1 MNKKTFNQL
10 NDYFVRYF
18 FTDKGGEKVLLDFIN
33 AVMISA
39 DMKTFKA
46 VEILNPFNLKRHYK
60 DKETIVDVPYGTPS
74 ARAKTKSGETV
85 VIEIQRVGNKA
96 FIYRG
101 LYYWAKSY
109 TANLKAKRKYED
121 LNPVISINILDFN
134 LTENKDKPHSCYFI
148 KEFDTNEILTNHF
161 EMHFLELKKF
171 NEKTKLYEPLADW
184 FKFLSIKEDLE
195 DTMKVL
201 VEKNPIMKEIY
212 DKYNTFVKDDN
223 LTEGYTEWEENYF
236 RMLTLSEERLQG
248 KLEGLKEG
256 IKKGIKYEKYSI
268 AKSLKASGLDNNFIS
283 EHTGLTLEEI
293 DKL

>member
-1 MNKKTFNQL
+1 MLEKDFKVL
-10 NDYFVRYF
+10 NDYFMRYLLAKEDSQNILKDLINSVRIDAGQEGF
-18 FTDKGGEKVLLDFIN
+18 EEVT
-33 AVMISA
+33 
-39 DMKTFKA
+39 
-46 VEILNPFNLKRHYK
+46 ILNTFNLKESING
-60 DKETIVDVPYGTPS
+60 KETIVDVPYGTPS
-74 ARAKTKSGETV
+74 ARAKTKNGETV

-109 TANLKAKRKYED
+109 AANLKAKRKYED

-134 LTENKDKPHSCYFI
+134 LTENKGKPHSCYFI

-171 NEKTKLYEPLADW
+171 NENTKLYEPLADW

-212 DKYNTFVKDDN
+212 DKYNTFVNDDD

-248 KLEGLKEG
+248 KLEGIKENS
-256 IKKGIKYEKYSI
+256 YTI

-293 DKL
+293 EKL

>member
-1 MNKKTFNQL
+1 MIEKEFKVL
-10 NDYFVRYF
+10 NDYFMRYLLAKEDSQNILKDLINSVRIDAGQEGF
-18 FTDKGGEKVLLDFIN
+18 EEVT
-33 AVMISA
+33 
-39 DMKTFKA
+39 
-46 VEILNPFNLKRHYK
+46 ILNTFNLKESING
-60 DKETIVDVPYGTPS
+60 KETIVDV
-74 ARAKTKSGETV
+74 RAKTKSGEMV

-109 TANLKAKRKYED
+109 TANLKAKNKYED

-195 DTMKVL
+195 ETMKVL

-212 DKYNTFVKDDN
+212 DKYNKFVKDDD

-248 KLEGLKEG
+248 KLEG
-256 IKKGIKYEKYSI
+256 IKTGEENKAISI
-268 AKSLKASGLDNNFIS
+268 AKTMKSKNMDINLIS
-283 EHTGLTLEEI
+283 EITGLSVEEI
-293 DKL
+293 HKLRPDREKL

>member
-1 MNKKTFNQL
+1 MLEKDFKVL
-10 NDYFVRYF
+10 NDYFMRYLLAKEDSQNILKDLINSVRIDAGQEGF
-18 FTDKGGEKVLLDFIN
+18 EEVT
-33 AVMISA
+33 
-39 DMKTFKA
+39 
-46 VEILNPFNLKRHYK
+46 ILNTFNLKESING
-60 DKETIVDVPYGTPS
+60 KETIVDVPYGTPS
-74 ARAKTKSGETV
+74 ARAKTKNGETV

-184 FKFLSIKEDLE
+184 FKFLNIKKDLE
-195 DTMKVL
+195 ETMKVL

-212 DKYNTFVKDDN
+212 DKYNKFVKDDD

-248 KLEGLKEG
+248 KLEG
-256 IKKGIKYEKYSI
+256 EKNKAISM
-268 AKSLKASGLDNNFIS
+268 AKIMKSKNMDINLIS
-283 EHTGLTLEEI
+283 EITGLTIEEI
-293 DKL
+293 RKLRPDGEKL

>member
-1 MNKKTFNQL
+1 MLEKEFKVL
-10 NDYFVRYF
+10 NDYFMRYLLSKEDSQNILKDLINSVRIDAGQEGF
-18 FTDKGGEKVLLDFIN
+18 EEV
-33 AVMISA
+33 S
-39 DMKTFKA
+39 
-46 VEILNPFNLKRHYK
+46 ILNTFNLKESING
-60 DKETIVDVPYGTPS
+60 KETIVDV
-74 ARAKTKSGETV
+74 RAKTKSGETV
-85 VIEIQRVGNKA
+85 VIEIQRAGNRT

-109 TANLKAKRKYED
+109 AANLKAKRKYED

-134 LTENKDKPHSCYFI
+134 LTENKGKPHSCYFI

-171 NEKTKLYEPLADW
+171 NENTKLYEPLADW

-248 KLEGLKEG
+248 KLEG
-256 IKKGIKYEKYSI
+256 EKNKSILI
-268 AKSLKASGLDNNFIS
+268 AKNLKKSGLDIKFIS
-283 EHTGLTLEEI
+283 ENTGLSIEEVE
-293 DKL
+293 KL

>member
-1 MNKKTFNQL
+1 MIEKDFKVL
-10 NDYFVRYF
+10 NDYFMRYLLAKEDSQNILKDLINSVRIDAGQESF
-18 FTDKGGEKVLLDFIN
+18 EEVT
-33 AVMISA
+33 
-39 DMKTFKA
+39 
-46 VEILNPFNLKRHYK
+46 ILNTFNLKESING
-60 DKETIVDVPYGTPS
+60 KETIVDV
-74 ARAKTKSGETV
+74 RAKTKSGETV
-85 VIEIQRVGNKA
+85 IIEIQRVGNKA

-109 TANLKAKRKYED
+109 TANLKAKNKYED

-148 KEFDTNEILTNHF
+148 KEYDTNEILTNHF

-171 NEKTKLYEPLADW
+171 NEKSNLYEPLADW
-184 FKFLSIKEDLE
+184 FKFLNIKKDLE

-212 DKYNTFVKDDN
+212 DKYNKFVKNDD

-248 KLEGLKEG
+248 KLEG
-256 IKKGIKYEKYSI
+256 IKTGEENKAISI
-268 AKSLKASGLDNNFIS
+268 AKTLKQMNMDDASIS
-283 EHTGLTLEEI
+283 KATGLSVEEI
-293 DKL
+293 RELRPDGKKL

>member
-1 MNKKTFNQL
+1 MLEKEFKVL
-10 NDYFVRYF
+10 NDYFMRYLLSKEDSQNILKDLINSVRIDAGQEGF
-18 FTDKGGEKVLLDFIN
+18 EEVT
-33 AVMISA
+33 
-39 DMKTFKA
+39 
-46 VEILNPFNLKRHYK
+46 ILNTFNLKESING
-60 DKETIVDVPYGTPS
+60 KETIVDV
-74 ARAKTKSGETV
+74 RAKTKNGETV
-85 VIEIQRVGNKA
+85 VIEIQRAGNRT

-109 TANLKAKRKYED
+109 AANLKAKRKYED

-134 LTENKDKPHSCYFI
+134 LTENKGKPHSCYFI

-171 NEKTKLYEPLADW
+171 NENTKLYEPLADW

-212 DKYNTFVKDDN
+212 DKYSTFVKDDN

-256 IKKGIKYEKYSI
+256 RLAEQISMAKAMKKDGADINLISKY
-268 AKSLKASGLDNNFIS
+268 
-283 EHTGLTLEEI
+283 TGLSIEEVHNLRP
-293 DKL
+293 D

>member
-1 MNKKTFNQL
+1 MIEKEFKVL
-10 NDYFVRYF
+10 NDYFMRYLLSKEDSQNILKDLINSVRIDAGQEGF
-18 FTDKGGEKVLLDFIN
+18 EEVT
-33 AVMISA
+33 
-39 DMKTFKA
+39 
-46 VEILNPFNLKRHYK
+46 ILNTFNLKESING
-60 DKETIVDVPYGTPS
+60 KETIVDV
-74 ARAKTKSGETV
+74 RAKTKNGETV
-85 VIEIQRVGNKA
+85 IIEIQRAGNKS

-109 TANLKAKRKYED
+109 AANLKAKRKYED

-171 NEKTKLYEPLADW
+171 NENTKLYEPLADW

-212 DKYNTFVKDDN
+212 DKYNTFVKDDD

-248 KLEGLKEG
+248 KL
-256 IKKGIKYEKYSI
+256 KGEKNKTISI
-268 AKSLKASGLDNNFIS
+268 AKSMKVENIDI
-283 EHTGLTLEEI
+283 ETIKRITGLTLEEI
-293 DKL
+293 EKL

>member
-1 MNKKTFNQL
+1 MIEKDFKVL
-10 NDYFVRYF
+10 NDYFMRYLLSKEDSQNILKDLINSVRIDAGQEPF
-18 FTDKGGEKVLLDFIN
+18 EEVT
-33 AVMISA
+33 
-39 DMKTFKA
+39 
-46 VEILNPFNLKRHYK
+46 ILNTFNLKESING
-60 DKETIVDVPYGTPS
+60 KETIVDV
-74 ARAKTKSGETV
+74 RAKTKNGETV
-85 VIEIQRVGNKA
+85 IIEIQRAGNKS

-109 TANLKAKRKYED
+109 TANLKAKNKYED

-134 LTENKDKPHSCYFI
+134 LTENKGKPHSCYFI

-171 NEKTKLYEPLADW
+171 NENTKLYEPLADW

-212 DKYNTFVKDDN
+212 DKYSTFVKDDN

-248 KLEGLKEG
+248 KLEGIEE
-256 IKKGIKYEKYSI
+256 EKI
-268 AKSLKASGLDNNFIS
+268 TMAKAMKNKNMDINLIS
-283 EHTGLTLEEI
+283 EITGLSIEEVRNLRPDLE
-293 DKL
+293 KL

>member
-1 MNKKTFNQL
+1 MLEKEFKVL
-10 NDYFVRYF
+10 NDYFMRYLLSKEDSQNILKDLINSVRIDAGQEGF
-18 FTDKGGEKVLLDFIN
+18 EEV
-33 AVMISA
+33 S
-39 DMKTFKA
+39 
-46 VEILNPFNLKRHYK
+46 ILNTFNLKESING
-60 DKETIVDVPYGTPS
+60 KETIVDV
-74 ARAKTKSGETV
+74 RAKTKSGETV
-85 VIEIQRVGNKA
+85 VIEIQRAGNRT

-109 TANLKAKRKYED
+109 AANLKAKRKYED

-134 LTENKDKPHSCYFI
+134 LTENKGKPHSCYFI

-171 NEKTKLYEPLADW
+171 NENTKLYEPLADW
-184 FKFLSIKEDLE
+184 FKFLSIKKDLE

-212 DKYNTFVKDDN
+212 DKYSTFVKDDN

-248 KLEGLKEG
+248 KLEGERDKSIL
-256 IKKGIKYEKYSI
+256 I
-268 AKSLKASGLDNNFIS
+268 AKAMKKDGADVNLIS
-283 EHTGLTLEEI
+283 KYTGLSVEEVE
-293 DKL
+293 KL

>member
-1 MNKKTFNQL
+1 MLEKEFKVL
-10 NDYFVRYF
+10 NDYFMRYLLSKEDSQNILKDLINSVRIDAGQEGF
-18 FTDKGGEKVLLDFIN
+18 EEV
-33 AVMISA
+33 S
-39 DMKTFKA
+39 
-46 VEILNPFNLKRHYK
+46 ILNTFNLKESING
-60 DKETIVDVPYGTPS
+60 KETIVDV
-74 ARAKTKSGETV
+74 RAKTKSGETV
-85 VIEIQRVGNKA
+85 VIEIQRAGNRT

-109 TANLKAKRKYED
+109 AANLKAKRKYED

-134 LTENKDKPHSCYFI
+134 LTENKGKPHSCYFI

-171 NEKTKLYEPLADW
+171 NENTKLYEPLADW

-212 DKYNTFVKDDN
+212 DKYSTFVKDDN

-248 KLEGLKEG
+248 KLEGERDKSIL
-256 IKKGIKYEKYSI
+256 I
-268 AKSLKASGLDNNFIS
+268 AKAMKKDGADVNLIS
-283 EHTGLTLEEI
+283 KYTGLSVEEVE
-293 DKL
+293 KL

>member
-1 MNKKTFNQL
+1 MLEKEFKVL
-10 NDYFVRYF
+10 NDYFMRYLLSKEDSQNILKDLINSVRIDAGQEGF
-18 FTDKGGEKVLLDFIN
+18 EEV
-33 AVMISA
+33 S
-39 DMKTFKA
+39 
-46 VEILNPFNLKRHYK
+46 ILNTFNLKESING
-60 DKETIVDVPYGTPS
+60 KETIVDV
-74 ARAKTKSGETV
+74 RAKTKSGETV
-85 VIEIQRVGNKA
+85 VIEIQRAGNRT

-109 TANLKAKRKYED
+109 AANLKAKRKYED

-171 NEKTKLYEPLADW
+171 NENTKLYEPLADW

-248 KLEGLKEG
+248 KLEG
-256 IKKGIKYEKYSI
+256 EKNKSILI
-268 AKSLKASGLDNNFIS
+268 AKNLKKSGLDIKFIS
-283 EHTGLTLEEI
+283 ENTGLSIEEVE
-293 DKL
+293 KL

>member
-1 MNKKTFNQL
+1 MLEKEFKVL
-10 NDYFVRYF
+10 NDYFMRYLLSKEDSQNILKDLINSVRIDAGQEGF
-18 FTDKGGEKVLLDFIN
+18 EEVT
-33 AVMISA
+33 
-39 DMKTFKA
+39 
-46 VEILNPFNLKRHYK
+46 ILNTFNLKESING
-60 DKETIVDVPYGTPS
+60 KETIVDV
-74 ARAKTKSGETV
+74 RAKTKNGETV
-85 VIEIQRVGNKA
+85 VIEIQRAGNRT

-109 TANLKAKRKYED
+109 AANLKAKRKYED

-171 NEKTKLYEPLADW
+171 NENTKLYEPLADW

-212 DKYNTFVKDDN
+212 DKYNTFVKDDD

-248 KLEGLKEG
+248 KL
-256 IKKGIKYEKYSI
+256 KGEKNKTISI
-268 AKSLKASGLDNNFIS
+268 AKSMKVENIDI
-283 EHTGLTLEEI
+283 ETIKRITGLTLEEI
-293 DKL
+293 EKL

>member
-1 MNKKTFNQL
+1 MLEKEFKVL
-10 NDYFVRYF
+10 NDYFMRYLLSKEDSQNILKDLINSVRIDAGQEGF
-18 FTDKGGEKVLLDFIN
+18 EEVT
-33 AVMISA
+33 
-39 DMKTFKA
+39 
-46 VEILNPFNLKRHYK
+46 ILNTFNLKESING
-60 DKETIVDVPYGTPS
+60 KETIVDV
-74 ARAKTKSGETV
+74 RAKTKNGETV
-85 VIEIQRVGNKA
+85 VIEIQRAGNRT

-109 TANLKAKRKYED
+109 AANLKAKRKYED

-171 NEKTKLYEPLADW
+171 NENTKLYEPLADW

-248 KLEGLKEG
+248 KLEG
-256 IKKGIKYEKYSI
+256 EKNKSILI
-268 AKSLKASGLDNNFIS
+268 AKNLKKSGLDIKFIS
-283 EHTGLTLEEI
+283 ENTGLSIEEVE
-293 DKL
+293 KL

>member
-1 MNKKTFNQL
+1 MIEKDFKVL
-10 NDYFVRYF
+10 NDYFMRYLLAKEDSQNILKDLINSVRIDAGQEGF
-18 FTDKGGEKVLLDFIN
+18 EEVT
-33 AVMISA
+33 
-39 DMKTFKA
+39 
-46 VEILNPFNLKRHYK
+46 ILNTFNLKESING
-60 DKETIVDVPYGTPS
+60 KETIVDV
-74 ARAKTKSGETV
+74 RAKTKNGETV
-85 VIEIQRVGNKA
+85 VIEIQRAGNRT

-109 TANLKAKRKYED
+109 AANLKAKRKYED

-134 LTENKDKPHSCYFI
+134 LTENKGKPHSCYFI

-171 NEKTKLYEPLADW
+171 NENSKLYEPLADW
-184 FKFLSIKEDLE
+184 FKFLSIKKDLE
-195 DTMKVL
+195 ETMKVL

-248 KLEGLKEG
+248 KLEG
-256 IKKGIKYEKYSI
+256 EKNKAISM
-268 AKSLKASGLDNNFIS
+268 AKIMKSKNMDINLIS
-283 EHTGLTLEEI
+283 EITGLTIEEI
-293 DKL
+293 RKLRPDGEKL

>member
-1 MNKKTFNQL
+1 MLEKEFKVL
-10 NDYFVRYF
+10 NDYFMRYLLSKEDSQNILKDLINSVRIDAGQEGF
-18 FTDKGGEKVLLDFIN
+18 EEV
-33 AVMISA
+33 S
-39 DMKTFKA
+39 
-46 VEILNPFNLKRHYK
+46 ILNTFNLKESING
-60 DKETIVDVPYGTPS
+60 KETIVDV
-74 ARAKTKSGETV
+74 RAKTKSGETV
-85 VIEIQRVGNKA
+85 VIEIQRAGNRT

-109 TANLKAKRKYED
+109 AANLKAKRKYED

-171 NEKTKLYEPLADW
+171 NENTKLYEPLADW

-212 DKYNTFVKDDN
+212 DKYNTFVKDDD

-248 KLEGLKEG
+248 KL
-256 IKKGIKYEKYSI
+256 KGEKNKTISI
-268 AKSLKASGLDNNFIS
+268 AKSMKVENIDI
-283 EHTGLTLEEI
+283 ETIKRITGLTLEEI
-293 DKL
+293 EKL